1 MEKISSCSAGIE
13 LATLRFIAH
22 DFPSLRHRHYLCYNG
37 ETVVIITDRCSYY
50 YWWPAGYRGTP
61 KIFRYTGKILPVA
74 SFYSQHSP
82 SAFLVSISG
91 QHLLRHQADIKEDT
105 IARPVCLLKRA
116 RVGAL
121 SEGNMVEAT
130 RVMRKVQPF
139 RVDCTLCFEEWFTDG
154 W

>member
-1 MEKISSCSAGIE
+1 MNQATSSLFVARPVENLLSEIFGGPRTTAGHRKYSGILEK
-13 LATLRFIAH
+13 F
-22 DFPSLRHRHYLCYNG
+22 YQ
-37 ETVVIITDRCSYY
+37 
-50 YWWPAGYRGTP
+50 WPLFT
-61 KIFRYTGKILPVA
+61 
-74 SFYSQHSP
+74 
-82 SAFLVSISG
+82 VSISG

-116 RVGAL
+116 RVRAL

>member
-1 MEKISSCSAGIE
+1 MCCPN
-13 LATLRFIAH
+13 L
-22 DFPSLRHRHYLCYNG
+22 
-37 ETVVIITDRCSYY
+37 V

-74 SFYSQHSP
+74 SLLQ
-82 SAFLVSISG
+82 SAFSVSISG

-130 RVMRKVQPF
+130 CDEKSSAF
-139 RVDCTLCFEEWFTDG
+139 RSELIVLYAE
-154 W
+154 

>member
-1 MEKISSCSAGIE
+1 MARGLPRDTENI
-13 LATLRFIAH
+13 
-22 DFPSLRHRHYLCYNG
+22 P
-37 ETVVIITDRCSYY
+37 V
-50 YWWPAGYRGTP
+50 YWKNFTSGL
-61 KIFRYTGKILPVA
+61 FL
-74 SFYSQHSP
+74 Q
-82 SAFLVSISG
+82 SAFPVSISGQYQG
-91 QHLLRHQADIKEDT
+91 QHLLRHQTDIKEDT

-121 SEGNMVEAT
+121 SEGKMVEAT

>member
-1 MEKISSCSAGIE
+1 M
-13 LATLRFIAH
+13 
-22 DFPSLRHRHYLCYNG
+22 
-37 ETVVIITDRCSYY
+37 
-50 YWWPAGYRGTP
+50 
-61 KIFRYTGKILPVA
+61 
-74 SFYSQHSP
+74 
-82 SAFLVSISG
+82 
-91 QHLLRHQADIKEDT
+91 LRHQADIKEDT

-154 W
+154 WQCSNLKNQETHAEAPEPNLPITGNFIDVAW